1 MFGGIFFMFLCID
14 LKSFYSSVEA
24 VERGLDP
31 MTTKLV
37 VADPDRGKG
46 TICLAVS
53 PALKSLGVKN
63 RCRVYEIPNSIDYI
77 MAPPRMKLYL
87 EYSARIYGIYLKYFS
102 KDDIHVYS
110 VDEAFIDTTSYRKLY
125 PTPARELGIKIM
137 QDIKNTTGLRSTC
150 GIGSNLYLAKIALDI
165 LSKHSSDFIGILDE
179 NSYKNRLWHHRP
191 LTDFWRIGIQTQKKL
206 TSYGL
211 MDMYDIAHANE
222 DMLYHMF
229 GKDAELLIDHAWGR
243 ESVTMNDIKNYKSTF
258 HSLSSG
264 QVLLRDYSSK
274 EAELIVKEMADLL
287 CLDMV
292 RKGVVSQSINL
303 YVGYSHLYDINGST
317 DTVVLPVRTN
327 SDRIIIPC
335 LVSLYWQIVLTDL
348 PVRMINISANKIE
361 SDDNIQLNLFVD
373 TDNLIHERKL
383 QTAVNSIKS
392 RYGKNSILRGMNL
405 EKHGTTIQRN
415 AQIGGHK
422 EG

>member
-1 MFGGIFFMFLCID
+1 MFLCID

-31 MTTKLV
+31 MSAKIV

-53 PALKSLGVKN
+53 PALKSLGIKN

-87 EYSARIYGIYLKYFS
+87 EYSARIYGVYLKYFS

-110 VDEAFIDTTSYRKLY
+110 VDEAFIDTTPYKNLY
-125 PTPARELGIKIM
+125 PIPARELGIKIM
-137 QDIKNTTGLRSTC
+137 QDIKDTTGLRSTC

-165 LSKHSSDFIGILDE
+165 LSKHSSDFTGILDE
-179 NSYKNRLWHHRP
+179 NSYKNILWHHRP

-274 EAELIVKEMADLL
+274 EAELIIKEMADLL

-292 RKGVVSQSINL
+292 RKGVISQSINL

-317 DTVVLPVRTN
+317 GTVVLPVRTN

-335 LVSLYWQIVLTDL
+335 LVSLYWQIVLTDF
-348 PVRMINISANKIE
+348 PVRMINIIANKIE
-361 SDDNIQLNLFVD
+361 SDNNMQLNLFVD
-373 TDNLIHERKL
+373 TDDLVRERKL

-392 RYGKNSILRGMNL
+392 RYGKNSILRGMNF

>member
-1 MFGGIFFMFLCID
+1 MFLCID

-77 MAPPRMKLYL
+77 IAPPRMKLYL

-125 PTPARELGIKIM
+125 PTPARDLGIKIM

-179 NSYKNRLWHHRP
+179 NSYKNILWHHRP

-317 DTVVLPVRTN
+317 GTVVLPVRTN

-373 TDNLIHERKL
+373 TDNLIRERKL

>member
-1 MFGGIFFMFLCID
+1 MFLCID

-63 RCRVYEIPNSIDYI
+63 RCRVYEIPNNIDYI

-87 EYSARIYGIYLKYFS
+87 EYSARIYGVYLKYFS

-110 VDEAFIDTTSYRKLY
+110 VDEAFIDTTPYEKLY
-125 PTPARELGIKIM
+125 PIPARDLGIKIM
-137 QDIKNTTGLRSTC
+137 QDIMNTTGLRSTC
-150 GIGSNLYLAKIALDI
+150 GVGSNLYLAKIALDT
-165 LSKHSSDFIGILDE
+165 LSKHSSDFTGILDE
-179 NSYKNRLWHHRP
+179 DSYKNRLWHHRP
-191 LTDFWRIGIQTQKKL
+191 LTDFWRIGSQTQKKL

-211 MDMYDIAHANE
+211 MDMYDIAHADE

-243 ESVTMNDIKNYKSTF
+243 ESVTMNDIKNYRSTF

-264 QVLLRDYSSK
+264 QVLLRDYSSN
-274 EAELIVKEMADLL
+274 EAELIIKEMADLL

-317 DTVVLPVRTN
+317 GTVVLPVRTN

-335 LVSLYWQIVLTDL
+335 LVSLYWQIVLTDF
-348 PVRMINISANKIE
+348 PVRIINIIANKIE
-361 SDDNIQLNLFVD
+361 SDNNMQLNLFVD
-373 TDNLIHERKL
+373 TDDLVRERKL

-392 RYGKNSILRGMNL
+392 RYGKNSILRGMNF

>member
-1 MFGGIFFMFLCID
+1 MFLCID